1 MGLKDMAIP
10 MLLFCIAIFGIAQSG
25 ISINAY
31 LTTNKPKD
39 SSFKFSMAVMVFS
52 VCLLFG
58 SGFFAYKAFKGGAA
72 GEEVAGGNANAEA
85 AAVAEASAAA
95 EAARVLGG
103 AEVPTTEEV
112 AKAVPNVK
120 GFTNVPSLRAA
131 EQAFNTA
138 VEKTKAELNALKAS
152 VAKRAANKMGALQ
165 QAQELIAVAEAKG
178 N

>member
-1 MGLKDMAIP
+1 MAIP

-25 ISINAY
+25 ITINAY

-39 SSFKFSMAVMVFS
+39 SSFKFSIAVMVFS

-58 SGFFAYKAFKGGAA
+58 SGFFAYKAFKGGA
-72 GEEVAGGNANAEA
+72 GGAEGAEGGEA
-85 AAVAEASAAA
+85 AGPSAEEAAAA

-103 AEVPTTEEV
+103 VEVPTTEEV
-112 AKAVPNVK
+112 AAAVPNVK
-120 GFTNVPSLRAA
+120 AFTAVPELRAA

-138 VEKTKAELNALKAS
+138 VEKTKAELNALKES

-165 QAQELIAVAEAKG
+165 QAAEVIAVAESKG
-178 N
+178 G

>member
-1 MGLKDMAIP
+1 MGYAVPGVLMCASV
-10 MLLFCIAIFGIAQSG
+10 AGIVST
-25 ISINAY
+25 SITINSY

-39 SSFKFSMAVMVFS
+39 TGFKVSMAFLIIS
-52 VCLLFG
+52 IFLFFG
-58 SGFFAYKAFKGGAA
+58 SAFMIYKTFKGGAA
-72 GEEVAGGNANAEA
+72 GGEVAGGNANAGA
-85 AAVAEASAAA
+85 AAAAEASAVA

-120 GFTNVPSLRAA
+120 AFTNVPSLRAA

-138 VEKTKAELNALKAS
+138 VEKTKAELNALRES

>member
-1 MGLKDMAIP
+1 MGYAVPGI
-10 MLLFCIAIFGIAQSG
+10 LLCTSIAGIVST
-25 ISINAY
+25 SITINSY

-39 SSFKFSMAVMVFS
+39 TGFKVSMAFLVISIF
-52 VCLLFG
+52 LFFG
-58 SGFFAYKAFKGGAA
+58 SAFMIYKTFKGGA
-72 GEEVAGGNANAEA
+72 GGAEGGAEA
-85 AAVAEASAAA
+85 GPSAEEAAAA

-103 AEVPTTEEV
+103 VEVPTTEEV

-138 VEKTKAELNALKAS
+138 VEKTKAELNALKES

-165 QAQELIAVAEAKG
+165 QAAEVIAVAEAKG

>member
-1 MGLKDMAIP
+1 MAIP

-25 ISINAY
+25 ITINAY

-39 SSFKFSMAVMVFS
+39 SSFKFSIAVMVFS
-52 VCLLFG
+52 VCMLFG
-58 SGFFAYKAFKGGAA
+58 SGFFAYKAFKGGA
-72 GEEVAGGNANAEA
+72 GGAEGGAEA
-85 AAVAEASAAA
+85 GPSAEEAAAA

-103 AEVPTTEEV
+103 VEVPTTEEV
-112 AKAVPNVK
+112 AAAVPNVK
-120 GFTNVPSLRAA
+120 AFTAVPELRAA

-138 VEKTKAELNALKAS
+138 VEKTKAELNALKES

-165 QAQELIAVAEAKG
+165 QAQELAAVAGAKG

>member
-1 MGLKDMAIP
+1 MAIP

-25 ISINAY
+25 ITINAY

-58 SGFFAYKAFKGGAA
+58 SGFFAYKAFKGGAE
-72 GEEVAGGNANAEA
+72 GAGGGEA
-85 AAVAEASAAA
+85 AGPSAEEAAAA

-103 AEVPTTEEV
+103 VEVPTTEEV
-112 AKAVPNVK
+112 AKTVPNVK
-120 GFTNVPSLRAA
+120 AFTAVPELRAA

-138 VEKTKAELNALKAS
+138 VEKTKAELNALKES

-165 QAQELIAVAEAKG
+165 QAQELAAVAGAKG

>member
-1 MGLKDMAIP
+1 MGLAVPGILM
-10 MLLFCIAIFGIAQSG
+10 CTSIAGIVST
-25 ISINAY
+25 SITINSY

-39 SSFKFSMAVMVFS
+39 TGFKVSMAFLIIS
-52 VCLLFG
+52 IFLFFG
-58 SGFFAYKAFKGGAA
+58 SAYMIYKNFTGGGAEA
-72 GEEVAGGNANAEA
+72 GPSAEEA
-85 AAVAEASAAA
+85 AAA

-103 AEVPTTEEV
+103 VEVPTTEEV

-138 VEKTKAELNALKAS
+138 VEKTKAELNALKES

-165 QAQELIAVAEAKG
+165 QAAEVIAVAEAKG